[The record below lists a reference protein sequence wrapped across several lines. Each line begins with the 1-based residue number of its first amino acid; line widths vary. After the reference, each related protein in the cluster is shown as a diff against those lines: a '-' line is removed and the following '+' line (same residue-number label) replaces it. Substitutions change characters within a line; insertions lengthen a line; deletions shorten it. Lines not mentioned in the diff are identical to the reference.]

1 MLFTTLTDDEILALI
16 EPLMENCL
24 AGSNEGDHA
33 KHVRDFTD
41 RMKQIVTPENLARQ
55 LSHTP
60 RAYFTTREFISLFRR
75 ENAVGVVWKQFISTS
90 SDVLIN
96 QAIFVEQEGS
106 ILIDH
111 CMIC

>member
-1 MLFTTLTDDEILALI
+1 
-16 EPLMENCL
+16 MENCL
-24 AGSNEGDHA
+24 QGSNEGDHA

-41 RMKQIVTPENLARQ
+41 RMKKIVTPEELERQ

-60 RAYFTTREFISLFRR
+60 RSYFKRREFLHLFRR
-75 ENAVGVVWKQFISTS
+75 EGSVGVVWKQFISS
-90 SDVLIN
+90 SDNELIN
-96 QAIFVEQEGS
+96 QAIFKEVNEK